1 MSIFVPLIIYYLW
14 EYDFLEFETEAI
26 INAFIV
32 TFTYYN
38 VNYFKSF

>member
-26 INAFIV
+26 NAFIV
-32 TFTYYN
+32 NFSYYN